1 VDLTRLRYDNGAID
15 LFELLAT
22 ERLLLA
28 ARLDAIDAERDRRN
42 AIVDL
47 YTALGS

>member
-1 VDLTRLRYDNGAID
+1 MSAAGPNGAAIV
-15 LFELLAT
+15 LET

-28 ARLDAIDAERDRRN
+28 VRLEAIDAERDRRN

-47 YTALGS
+47 YIALGG